1 MTSAE
6 ARYQE
11 AVAQYNGTLV
21 QALHEIADVV
31 TSSQALQA
39 RINKTEQAVQQAEQA
54 LHIATNRYQ
63 GGLATYL
70 DVLVAEESLLNNQ
83 RALVNLQSRAFS
95 LDLALIHALGGGF
108 ETTES

>member
-1 MTSAE
+1 
-6 ARYQE
+6 
-11 AVAQYNGTLV
+11 
-21 QALHEIADVV
+21 
-31 TSSQALQA
+31 
-39 RINKTEQAVQQAEQA
+39 
-54 LHIATNRYQ
+54 YQ

>member
-21 QALHEIADVV
+21 QALYEVADVV
-31 TSSQALQA
+31 
-39 RINKTEQAVQQAEQA
+39 
-54 LHIATNRYQ
+54 
-63 GGLATYL
+63 
-70 DVLVAEESLLNNQ
+70 LNNQ

>member
-1 MTSAE
+1 
-6 ARYQE
+6 
-11 AVAQYNGTLV
+11 
-21 QALHEIADVV
+21 
-31 TSSQALQA
+31 
-39 RINKTEQAVQQAEQA
+39 EQA

-63 GGLATYL
+63 GGLTTYL
-70 DVLVAEESLLNNQ
+70 DVLVAEESLLNSQ